1 MKERS
6 ENTNK
11 KSRNR
16 TQVEDKQEDR
26 LGVGEVGLGFPS
38 AVEEVPGSDG
48 KKSGSPGLL
57 SGGLVSADSEIES
70 WQSNNPACSL
80 WAASRG

>member
-16 TQVEDKQEDR
+16 TQVEDKREDR
-26 LGVGEVGLGFPS
+26 LGVGEVGFSFPS
-38 AVEEVPGSDG
+38 AVEEVSGSDG
-48 KKSGSPGLL
+48 KKSGPPGLL
-57 SGGLVSADSEIES
+57 G
-70 WQSNNPACSL
+70 
-80 WAASRG
+80 